1 MNWLLLLKLIDNNYV
16 IVQGG
21 ANIVPTQEY
30 DKVLPTTERIARQID
45 KVYFDGGNL
54 KIKEG
59 EKLLTVDELNNLNNT
74 EKTDISDV
82 DTKIYDIQ

>member
-1 MNWLLLLKLIDNNYV
+1 MNWLLLLKLIDNKYI

-21 ANIVPTQEY
+21 SNIVPTQEY
-30 DKVLPTTERIARQID
+30 DKVLPTNERIARQID
-45 KVYFDGGNL
+45 KVYFDGKNL

>member
-45 KVYFDGGNL
+45 KVDFDGENL

-74 EKTDISDV
+74 EKMDISNV
-82 DTKIYDIQ
+82 NTKVYDIQ

>member
-16 IVQGG
+16 IIQGG

-45 KVYFDGGNL
+45 KVYFDGENL
-54 KIKEG
+54 RIKEG
-59 EKLLTVDELNNLNNT
+59 EKLLTIDELNTLNNV
-74 EKTDISDV
+74 EEMDV
-82 DTKIYDIQ
+82 TKGNPKIYDVQ